1 MSLRKRVLNVTHCMG
16 MGAVQSRLTC
26 TILYCRSVGMPRLEM
41 VQLTNPS
48 SSHVIHL
55 NSISGDSPV
64 FHASFFKSKV
74 VKPGEST
81 TFDVVFLA
89 RAVGAVHNTLY
100 IHTSMGTF
108 DYRVR
113 MYACTYVHIDAICS
127 W

>member
-1 MSLRKRVLNVTHCMG
+1 
-16 MGAVQSRLTC
+16 
-26 TILYCRSVGMPRLEM
+26 MPRLEK
-41 VQLTNPS
+41 VELSNPS

-89 RAVGAVHNTLY
+89 RASGAVHNTLY

-108 DYRVR
+108 DYRVS
-113 MYACTYVHIDAICS
+113 TVSEIGAIRS
-127 W
+127 

>member
-1 MSLRKRVLNVTHCMG
+1 MCV
-16 MGAVQSRLTC
+16 
-26 TILYCRSVGMPRLEM
+26 ILEAYPFLSTSCLRSVGMPRLER
-41 VQLTNPS
+41 VELSNPPS

-89 RAVGAVHNTLY
+89 RTAGAVHNTLY
-100 IHTSMGTF
+100 IHTSLGTF
-108 DYRVR
+108 DYRVSVR
-113 MYACTYVHIDAICS
+113 LVGIGTMRYVINNIVC

>member
-1 MSLRKRVLNVTHCMG
+1 
-16 MGAVQSRLTC
+16 
-26 TILYCRSVGMPRLEM
+26 MPRLEK
-41 VQLTNPS
+41 VQLSNPS
-48 SSHVIHL
+48 SSQIIHL

-108 DYRVR
+108 DYRVSTVIVV
-113 MYACTYVHIDAICS
+113 YKWELVQ
-127 W
+127 

>member
-1 MSLRKRVLNVTHCMG
+1 
-16 MGAVQSRLTC
+16 
-26 TILYCRSVGMPRLEM
+26 MPRLEK
-41 VQLTNPS
+41 VELSNPPS
-48 SSHVIHL
+48 SSHIIHL

-89 RAVGAVHNTLY
+89 RTSGAVHNTLY

-108 DYRVR
+108 DYRVSTV
-113 MYACTYVHIDAICS
+113 CGNWCDETLVVVHTCVRFYMQVSVRLVSRVLFSVAR
-127 W
+127 